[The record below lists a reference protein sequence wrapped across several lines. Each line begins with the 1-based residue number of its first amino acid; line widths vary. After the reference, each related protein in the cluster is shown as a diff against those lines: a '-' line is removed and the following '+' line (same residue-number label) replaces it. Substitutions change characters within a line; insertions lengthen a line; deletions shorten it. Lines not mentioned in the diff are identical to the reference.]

1 MSLVEVVVVVVVVLV
16 VVDVVFVFVFG
27 GFAFAYKIAQNER
40 YDRIVFIQF
49 DYSWAMKKIRM
60 EKKEA

>member
-16 VVDVVFVFVFG
+16 VVDVVFVFG